1 MERVFDDANDK
12 NVAAYVVYGKA
23 SDSKLYDST
32 AEDAKQITQEE
43 LANLFA
49 KGRLIVKVSTASYA
63 VVKVAANKAY
73 TVDEVSSAIALVEWS
88 AEAAE

>member
-32 AEDAKQITQEE
+32 ADDAKQITQEE
-43 LANLFA
+43 LANFFA
-49 KGRLIVKVSTASYA
+49 KGRLIVKSGTASFA

-88 AEAAE
+88 AKAAE

>member
-43 LANLFA
+43 LANSFA

-73 TVDEVSSAIALVEWS
+73 TVDLVSGTVSVTEWS
-88 AEAAE
+88 AKAAE

>member
-1 MERVFDDANDK
+1 MEKIFDDSNDK

-43 LANLFA
+43 LANFFA

-63 VVKVAANKAY
+63 VVKVTANKAY
-73 TVDEVSSAIALVEWS
+73 TVDLVSGTVSVTEWS
-88 AEAAE
+88 AKASE

>member
-43 LANLFA
+43 LANFFA

-73 TVDEVSSAIALVEWS
+73 TVDLVSGSVSVTEWS
-88 AEAAE
+88 AKASE

>member
-12 NVAAYVVYGKA
+12 NVASYVVYGKA

-32 AEDAKQITQEE
+32 ADDAKQITQEE
-43 LANLFA
+43 LANFFA

-73 TVDEVSSAIALVEWS
+73 TVDLVSGTVSVTEWS
-88 AEAAE
+88 AKAAE

>member
-43 LANLFA
+43 LANFFA

-73 TVDEVSSAIALVEWS
+73 TIDLVSGTVSVTEWS
-88 AEAAE
+88 AKAAE

>member
-12 NVAAYVVYGKA
+12 NVASYVVYGNA

-43 LANLFA
+43 LANFFA

-73 TVDEVSSAIALVEWS
+73 TVDLISGTVSVTEWS
-88 AEAAE
+88 AKAAE